1 MEIILKKNGDV
12 PSTMDINFLKTLIK
26 PYKFSFSVIKI
37 HDEDIVEDSD
47 QEFDEYQEKR
57 QKVMKYLEG
66 KDFES
71 LKTLHLDVL
80 KTYYEINDDIYRDLE
95 DEDDED
101 NSKKMKR
108 SLKLDTFLR
117 KFIKQKTSN

>member
-37 HDEDIVEDSD
+37 HDEDIVEDNA
-47 QEFDEYQEKR
+47 QEFDEYQKNR

-80 KTYYEINDDIYRDLE
+80 KTYYEINDDIYRELE

-117 KFIKQKTSN
+117 KFIKQKTST